1 MMELS
6 AETIGAICTAA
17 GFIIG
22 QITKR
27 ERRLTK
33 IETKLDIAI
42 KDIDGI
48 AAILGTKRSKGQA
61 EGKTKE
67 EAEDEE

>member
-1 MMELS
+1 MELN

-27 ERRLTK
+27 ERRLTR
-33 IETKLDIAI
+33 IETKLNRAI
-42 KDIDGI
+42 KDINGI
-48 AAILGTKRSKGQA
+48 ARVVGTARAKA
-61 EGKTKE
+61 EMIE
-67 EAEDEE
+67 EETEGESDE

>member
-1 MMELS
+1 MELN

-17 GFIIG
+17 GFILG

-33 IETKLDIAI
+33 IETKLEMVM
-42 KDIDGI
+42 KDVDGI
-48 AAILGTKRSKGQA
+48 ALILGTKRAKGQL
-61 EGKTKE
+61 EGKTKDDLE
-67 EAEDEE
+67 EKE

>member
-1 MMELS
+1 MELNV
-6 AETIGAICTAA
+6 ETIGAICTAV
-17 GFIIG
+17 GFIVG

-33 IETKLDIAI
+33 IETKLDGAI

-48 AAILGTKRSKGQA
+48 ALILGTKRAKGQL

-67 EAEDEE
+67 DFEDEE

>member
-1 MMELS
+1 MELN

-27 ERRLTK
+27 ERRLTE
-33 IETKLDIAI
+33 IETKLDMAI

-48 AAILGTKRSKGQA
+48 AIILGTKRAKGQL

-67 EAEDEE
+67 EAEAEE

>member
-1 MMELS
+1 MELN

-33 IETKLDIAI
+33 IETKVDMAL

-48 AAILGTKRSKGQA
+48 AMILGTKRAKGQL
-61 EGKTKE
+61 EGKTKP
-67 EAEDEE
+67 EDADE